1 MIVDKAT
8 ISALLEKLLWG
19 KGEPIDYRQL
29 EQLLQAGMHDA
40 QILEVL
46 QELGERVRPSP
57 HYDPEAMEAVIQR
70 IVASTGRLNDLVDQ
84 HDSGQHDSGQ
94 RDSSRQS
101 DFNRQTGR
109 SRESD
114 LHHQIDFNQEID
126 LTHQNDPHHEND
138 RKRRGIVRSLKRWSW
153 AAAVLVCCAGIVFW
167 FDSGREKA
175 PALAQHNEMLEPA
188 IVPGSDGA
196 TLVLD
201 DGTEIVLDSLGNG
214 LVATQQGARAEL
226 VDGRLTYRA
235 IGNDMEAVAFNTMRT
250 PRGRQ
255 FQMQLPDGSKVWLNA
270 GSSIRYPTRFLGPER
285 RVALTGEAYFE
296 VARNPAQPFSVQV
309 DSLEIKVLGTHF
321 NVNAY
326 DDERAV
332 RTTLLEGSVEISRGN
347 NSEKLVP
354 GQQGIMSRQTGG
366 LQVKKTDTEQVMA
379 WKNGLF
385 QFDKADIKTI
395 MRQISRWYDVEVL
408 YTEELPD
415 RVFDG
420 KISRSAQLSEVLGI
434 LEFSEV
440 KFSVEGNRILVK

>member
-1 MIVDKAT
+1 MIVDRAA
-8 ISALLEKLLWG
+8 ISALLEKLLGG
-19 KGEPIDYRQL
+19 KGKPVDYLQL
-29 EQLLQAGMHDA
+29 EQLLEAGVHDA

-46 QELGERVRPSP
+46 QELGEGVRPSP
-57 HYDPEAMEAVIQR
+57 RYDPEAMEAVIQR
-70 IVASTGRLNDLVDQ
+70 IVASTERLNDLTGPQ
-84 HDSGQHDSGQ
+84 HPGEAVSG
-94 RDSSRQS
+94 
-101 DFNRQTGR
+101 
-109 SRESD
+109 RESD
-114 LHHQIDFNQEID
+114 LHRQIDLSQEVD
-126 LTHQNDPHHEND
+126 LHPQELQND
-138 RKRRGIVRSLKRWSW
+138 RKRRGIIRSLKRWGW
-153 AAAVLVCCAGIVFW
+153 AAAVLICCASIVFW
-167 FDSGREKA
+167 FDSGMEKA
-175 PALAQHNEMLEPA
+175 PVLAQHTEMLTPA
-188 IVPGSDGA
+188 IIPGSDGA

-214 LVATQQGARAEL
+214 LIATQQGARAEL
-226 VDGRLTYRA
+226 IDGRLTYSTIEKDAGA
-235 IGNDMEAVAFNTMRT
+235 IAFNTMRT

-270 GSSIRYPTRFLGPER
+270 GSSIRYPTRFVGPER

-296 VARNPAQPFSVQV
+296 VARNTAQPFSVQV
-309 DSLEIKVLGTHF
+309 DSLAIKVLGTHF

-326 DDERAV
+326 DDERTV

-347 NSEKLVP
+347 NAEKLAP
-354 GQQGIMSRQTGG
+354 GQQGVMSRQSGS
-366 LQVKKTDTEQVMA
+366 LQVKGADTEQVMA

-408 YTEELPD
+408 YTGELPD